1 MPMTGKKSGYVF
13 AALLA
18 VALAAT
24 VVLAGPHAR
33 QAVADHMGAGPHGGP
48 GSGLGGPFGF
58 EEGHVAHVLSKLN
71 LSDDQKAQ
79 LKERLLAAGPT
90 MEPLIEAGMEA
101 HRGLAEAMH
110 SETFDAKAVR
120 KAADKWGAAES
131 NLAVERARLF
141 SAIQQEILTVDQKQ
155 TLEDIK
161 AHMHEHMDQHMA
173 QQRDRWAD
181 HVNALIDA
189 L

>member
-1 MPMTGKKSGYVF
+1 MSMTGKKYGYVLAGVG
-13 AALLA
+13 AA
-18 VALAAT
+18 ALAAT
-24 VVLAGPHAR
+24 MVLAGPYAR
-33 QAVADHMGAGPHGGP
+33 QAVADHTAGGPHGG
-48 GSGLGGPFGF
+48 GFAHGGPFGM

-71 LSDDQKAQ
+71 LTDDQKAQ
-79 LKERLLAAGPT
+79 LKDRLLAAGPT
-90 MEPLIEAGMEA
+90 MEPLIEASMEA

-110 SETFDAKAVR
+110 SDTFDAKAVR

-141 SAIQQEILTVDQKQ
+141 SSLQQELLTADQKQ
-155 TLEDIK
+155 TLADIK
-161 AHMHEHMDQHMA
+161 THMHEHMDQRMSR
-173 QQRDRWAD
+173 QRDLWAD